1 MMILMIGLVFTI
13 FGLIINDMQQ
23 QYSNDIDNSSWT
35 EFYDESYTN
44 QINESATSLQ
54 EDLEEI
60 SDEDHW
66 FINVAQGVVAI
77 PNAILSVFGII
88 ISSMVNGVKIFIE
101 AGNVFGIPT
110 AVMVFGVVALIVMI
124 VFSLVNWWHS
134 KTPA

>member
-60 SDEDHW
+60 SDEDNW
-66 FINVAQGVVAI
+66 FTNVAQGVVAI